1 MRKIS
6 IFITATAVSLSLASC
21 FGGGE
26 GTNNEGSNNGSG
38 TTTKSGSQSDI
49 IQRADGSFIKLGG
62 YKMASSSDAP
72 MYKATLKGGNLPPK
86 VDLRKYMT
94 KVEDQGQIGS
104 CTANATAGAYEYL
117 LNRNQGV
124 NNYDISRLFLYYNTR
139 ALDKV

>member
-72 MYKATLKGGNLPPK
+72 MYPVAHAETSPK
-86 VDLRKYMT
+86 LGPLT
-94 KVEDQGQIGS
+94 
-104 CTANATAGAYEYL
+104 
-117 LNRNQGV
+117 
-124 NNYDISRLFLYYNTR
+124 
-139 ALDKV
+139 